1 MECIKYLNSFEE
13 VAALVSKVQERR
25 IFNCNIME
33 HYRGQGR
40 PEYKLIPNISRQL
53 TDAKAVQAKEK
64 DLLNGLKTSLK
75 ENNCENILRTDNYL
89 NDKQNQWNVLIQSQH
104 IGIPT
109 RFLDWS
115 LKWEVGLWFAVENP
129 QNDKVDAQF
138 WIFSAPNEIHP
149 TATRDNFYNK
159 DLYNLDKTYLINAPI
174 YWSDE
179 LNNQIGEVKRQRQ
192 FGKFSVSSFEKSII
206 PLENQ
211 PEINIYLEKYCIP
224 ANAKGQ
230 IRLKLASLGL
240 DKEWLYYRDAKDEI
254 LGNINKI
261 IAEKNSP

>member
-1 MECIKYLNSFEE
+1 MEYIKYLNSYEE
-13 VAALVSKVQERR
+13 VAELVSKVQERR

-40 PEYKLIPNISRQL
+40 PEYKLIPNISRKL
-53 TDAKAVQAKEK
+53 TSGKAVQSSEE
-64 DLLNGLKTSLK
+64 DLMNCLKTSLK
-75 ENNCENILRTDNYL
+75 ENNCENILRIDNDL
-89 NDKQNQWNVLIQSQH
+89 NEKQNLWNILIQSQH

-115 LKWEVGLWFAVENP
+115 LKWEVGLWFAVEKP
-129 QNDKVDAQF
+129 ENDNVDGQF
-138 WIFSAPNEIHP
+138 WIFTAPNEIHP
-149 TATRDNFYNK
+149 TDTRDNFYNK

-174 YWSDE
+174 YWSSE
-179 LNNQIGEVKRQRQ
+179 LNNQIGEIKRQRQ

-211 PEINIYLEKYCIP
+211 PEINTYLEKYCIP

-230 IRLKLASLGL
+230 MRLKLASLGL
-240 DKEWLYYRDAKDEI
+240 HKEWLYYRDANTEI
-254 LGNINKI
+254 LDKINKI
-261 IAEKNSP
+261 IAEKTSP

>member
-1 MECIKYLNSFEE
+1 MENCIKYLNSYEE
-13 VAALVSKVQERR
+13 VAELVSKVQERR

-40 PEYKLIPNISRQL
+40 PEYKLIPNISRKL
-53 TDAKAVQAKEK
+53 TNAKDVESTEAN
-64 DLLNGLKTSLK
+64 LMNRLKASLK
-75 ENNCENILRTDNYL
+75 ENNCENILRLDNDL
-89 NDKQNQWNVLIQSQH
+89 NEKQNLWNILIQAQH

-115 LKWEVGLWFAVENP
+115 LKWEVGLWFAVEKP
-129 QNDKVDAQF
+129 ENDNVDGQF

-149 TATRDNFYNK
+149 TDTRDNFYEK

-174 YWSDE
+174 YWSDN
-179 LNNQIGEVKRQRQ
+179 LNRQVGEVKRQRQ

-211 PEINIYLEKYCIP
+211 TEIIQHIEKYCIP
-224 ANAKGQ
+224 ANTKEQ
-230 IRLKLASLGL
+230 IRIKLASLGL
-240 DKEWLYYRDAKDEI
+240 QKEWLYYRDANTEI
-254 LGNINKI
+254 LDMLDKI
-261 IAEKNSP
+261 MP